1 MLQRI
6 LFVLILTIAGSTLLF
21 SQQGDFKPDTIG
33 KLNGKKIAA
42 TVFRVDKYNV
52 VYLDKTTKAEIKIP
66 RKEVSHIVYRTGK
79 VQNVEGNVQSTTA
92 TTKVAAAAPRTNTA
106 ASGASTPRPTPQSA
120 ASPAK
125 IDSVY
130 KRDGK
135 ILLVSIAQT
144 TEKVVF
150 YKIPGKPNV
159 FSIDKKELVK
169 IVYHDGKVEEFELPA
184 PVLKDVN
191 CDTIIHLSGK
201 RILAQVIKVNVNDVT
216 IQKPKEAEPSV
227 IQRKEIEKII
237 YRGGRIEEFNKSV
250 LQMLDDTQ
258 WEAVIITENASDV
271 VGLYKRGTV
280 VASSASDAR
289 DVKSAKKSA
298 TIRLQKKASAL
309 KANIVLITRQEA
321 KGGYGEVPGYE
332 MEGVAYGFEATG
344 EETLDTK

>member
-1 MLQRI
+1 M
-6 LFVLILTIAGSTLLF
+6 
-21 SQQGDFKPDTIG
+21 
-33 KLNGKKIAA
+33 
-42 TVFRVDKYNV
+42 
-52 VYLDKTTKAEIKIP
+52 
-66 RKEVSHIVYRTGK
+66 
-79 VQNVEGNVQSTTA
+79 
-92 TTKVAAAAPRTNTA
+92 
-106 ASGASTPRPTPQSA
+106 
-120 ASPAK
+120 
-125 IDSVY
+125 
-130 KRDGK
+130 
-135 ILLVSIAQT
+135 
-144 TEKVVF
+144 
-150 YKIPGKPNV
+150 
-159 FSIDKKELVK
+159 
-169 IVYHDGKVEEFELPA
+169 
-184 PVLKDVN
+184 
-191 CDTIIHLSGK
+191 
-201 RILAQVIKVNVNDVT
+201 NVNDVT